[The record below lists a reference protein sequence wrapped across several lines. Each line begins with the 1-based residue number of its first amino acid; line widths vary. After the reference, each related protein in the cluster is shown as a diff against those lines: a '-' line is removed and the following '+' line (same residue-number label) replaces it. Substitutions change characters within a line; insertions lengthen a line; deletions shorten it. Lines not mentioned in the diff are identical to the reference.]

1 MINALVRHTNDTS
14 NIVSWYYYSWEG
26 EGFEFF
32 FILYGP
38 PGVGK
43 TTLTAEA
50 ISELLHRPLYT
61 VSLGQLG
68 TTPSE
73 LETKMG
79 KY

>member
-50 ISELLHRPLYT
+50 ISENYYTVPLYT
-61 VSLGQLG
+61 VSVRH
-68 TTPSE
+68 PVN
-73 LETKMG
+73 
-79 KY
+79 